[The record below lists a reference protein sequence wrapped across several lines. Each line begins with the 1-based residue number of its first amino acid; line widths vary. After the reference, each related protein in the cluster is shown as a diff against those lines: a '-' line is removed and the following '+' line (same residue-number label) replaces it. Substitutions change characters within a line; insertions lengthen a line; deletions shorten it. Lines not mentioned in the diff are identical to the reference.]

1 MYIEEQRAVA
11 KWVKFLYN
19 LIYTYLYL
27 VIKEFSFYL
36 VCLPRGEKSF
46 Q

>member
-11 KWVKFLYN
+11 KRMKSLYN
-19 LIYTYLYL
+19 LIYIYLYL

-36 VCLPRGEKSF
+36 VCLLKGKRTF